1 MRKRLIPLV
10 AVLAL
15 GSLGGGIAAEL
26 KPEDVVEYR
35 QSMMLGLAWNI
46 GGIGAMVKGVT
57 PWDQQRVAFLAN
69 RAAQL
74 ASMPREGFTPETAKA
89 KSNAKPELWDNLK
102 DFDERNDAMVTATAK
117 LAEAAKGGDEA
128 ATKAA
133 FMDTIKTCKGCHDK
147 YQVKD

>member
-1 MRKRLIPLV
+1 MKKRMVSLA

-15 GSLGGGIAAEL
+15 TGIGGIAAEL
-26 KPEDVVEYR
+26 KPEDVVIYR
-35 QSMMLGLAWNI
+35 QSMMVGLAWNI

-74 ASMPREGFTPETAKA
+74 APMPREGFTPETAKA
-89 KSNAKPELWDNLK
+89 KSDAKAEIWTNLK
-102 DFDERNDAMVTATAK
+102 DFDDRNDAMVAATAK
-117 LAEAAKGGDEA
+117 LAEVAKAGNEA
-128 ATKAA
+128 ATKVA
-133 FMDTIKTCKGCHDK
+133 FLDTIKTCKGCHDE